1 MRVGRAFAQTFVFQ
15 VTQSV
20 LSIATGV
27 LIARALGPAGQGVY
41 ATVVAGVAIGAAI
54 GVLGQFQ
61 GVALVAAENRV
72 SPRLLLVASLGHAAL
87 LALVLVAAMPLLR
100 GALGI
105 DPAGRLDTV
114 VAILIALEVLAHL
127 VRGINLGRQRVMAYN
142 ALTFIQRA
150 LVFVGV
156 VALIATDAVTVTR
169 IVALWALG
177 LTISLVAGAAMI
189 RSASEPAPL
198 SLGGALAAWSRAFGR
213 GGRALA
219 VLGLTLLLV
228 RADIWM
234 LRPMLGIDVVG
245 QVSIASGLAEWLWYV
260 PTMAANLLFAAVA
273 ADRGAVTV
281 AKVARA
287 ARMVVAL
294 SAPAALL
301 LMLVGREVV
310 VRLYGP
316 EYAPAGLLFVL
327 LVPGMLA
334 VAVHLVVD
342 AYFAGSGFPPVTL
355 WAAAGA
361 LLAKIGLNLLVVP
374 RFGAPGA
381 ALVTSVV
388 YAGLLATK
396 VVWFRRDTGT
406 PASALLVPR
415 AEDIA
420 LVRERAAAWVRR
432 QRGGR
437 TSAGEAAE
445 LAQAPRASRT
455 RASS

>member
-1 MRVGRAFAQTFVFQ
+1 MRIGRAFAQTFVFQ
-15 VTQSV
+15 VTQSI
-20 LSIATGV
+20 LSIATGILV
-27 LIARALGPAGQGVY
+27 ARALGPAGQGVY

-61 GVALVAAENRV
+61 GVALVAAERTV
-72 SPRLLLVASLGHAAL
+72 PARLLLVAALGHAAL
-87 LALVLVAAMPLLR
+87 LAVVLLAAMPLLR
-100 GALGI
+100 SALGI

-127 VRGINLGRQRVMAYN
+127 IRGIHLGRQRVMAYN
-142 ALTFIQRA
+142 ALTFVQRT
-150 LVFVGV
+150 LVFLGV
-156 VALIATDAVTVTR
+156 VALIATEAVTVTR
-169 IVALWALG
+169 IVGLWAAG
-177 LTISLVAGAAMI
+177 LSVSLVAGAVI
-189 RSASEPAPL
+189 VLRSSDPAPL
-198 SLGGALAAWSRAFGR
+198 SLRGALAAWSRAFGR

-219 VLGLTLLLV
+219 VLGLTMLLV

-273 ADRGAVTV
+273 ADRGAMTV

-301 LMLVGREVV
+301 LVLVGKALV
-310 VRLYGP
+310 VRLYGAD
-316 EYAPAGLLFVL
+316 YAPAGLLFVL

-334 VAVHLVVD
+334 VAVHLIVD
-342 AYFAGSGFPPVTL
+342 AYFAGTGFPPVTL

-374 RFGAPGA
+374 RYGAPGA
-381 ALVTSVV
+381 AVVTSAV

-396 VVWFRRDTGT
+396 VIWFRRHTGT

-415 AEDIA
+415 AEDLA
-420 LVRERAAAWVRR
+420 LVRERASAWIRRLRGAAPVDDAVPP
-432 QRGGR
+432 G
-437 TSAGEAAE
+437 
-445 LAQAPRASRT
+445 QAPRAART